1 MENKLESLER
11 KLERSDW
18 KQWLPVY
25 GLIQTLKDIHNGK
38 PTILANSEF
47 TKGLGFICYQ
57 VVSPT
62 VIMYN
67 IIYGTELVE
76 KLF

>member
-1 MENKLESLER
+1 MESESLER
-11 KLERSDW
+11 KLEEPDW

-25 GLIQTLKDIHNGK
+25 GLIQTLRDIHNGK
-38 PTILANSEF
+38 PTILENSEF
-47 TKGLGFICYQ
+47 TKGLGFFGYQ

-62 VIMYN
+62 T
-67 IIYGTELVE
+67 IIYGIRYGTELAE